1 MMRERVKVFLEEN
14 FPEIDFESS
23 DELVDDGTIDSLT
36 IVSVI
41 ASLQEEFDVEF
52 PYEEIIP
59 ENFNSLD
66 SIAELIEK
74 YS

>member
-1 MMRERVKVFLEEN
+1 MREKVKAFLEEN

-36 IVSVI
+36 IVNVI
-41 ASLQEEFDVEF
+41 SALSEEFGVEF

-66 SIAELIEK
+66 AIAELIEK

>member
-1 MMRERVKVFLEEN
+1 MREKVKAFLEEN

-36 IVSVI
+36 IVNVI
-41 ASLQEEFDVEF
+41 SSLSEEFGVEF

-66 SIAELIEK
+66 AIAELIEK